1 MRWTKGLHGHVSLRD
16 EDGGLERKIGMG
28 RGVPECRAVEF

>member
-1 MRWTKGLHGHVSLRD
+1 MRWTKGLHVHVSLKMVVWR
-16 EDGGLERKIGMG
+16 GTLGMG